1 MMPFMRDW
9 LRIFT
14 FKVYTTSKAV
24 YFVALHT
31 LAGDL
36 VFLVKLCAKCTG
48 SWMSF
53 LAKLFMLL
61 VNSVSYAFAEICA

>member
-1 MMPFMRDW
+1 MPFMRDW

-14 FKVYTTSKAV
+14 FKVYTTSEAV
-24 YFVALHT
+24 YFVALRS

-36 VFLVKLCAKCTG
+36 VFLVKLYAKYMG

-53 LAKLFMLL
+53 LAKLLMFL
-61 VNSVSYAFAEICA
+61 VNSM